1 MNSNVSNGINGTESL
16 QQIEINIFFVVLLP
30 ILIIVTSI
38 LNLATIV
45 AFWKLPSLREKPSD
59 LLILNLSCADLI
71 TGMVL
76 FPISAPLHMT
86 PNYWPTGEIG
96 CVVAIC
102 FLNICI
108 HGSLF
113 ALTTISIE
121 RFMLVYMEYPQYTK
135 TVTRQRIYKVIAAGW
150 IFVFCTVVI
159 EVGLWNKTKDI
170 DDSAAEINFNEVCL
184 SPARRIES
192 YSLTIFLVLYLFPVM
207 LVCGL
212 SLAFLY
218 QLRKRLEKNTP
229 GTDVMSEDQL
239 KARSAS
245 QMSLDKLDMLEESE
259 LATSSSLK
267 KESKDR
273 KVGKLSLGLLKTIS
287 TSFLH
292 HEQSQACSASQ
303 VSLSMLKIPSSHSL
317 TDNEEYKTTSFVS
330 SISKADNKEKC
341 TESGKRRNIN
351 RKLQLRNRYIKPGI
365 TLGALVTAMAICMLP
380 YCFYVIVTESGCE
393 QCNNTVVL
401 YDLLLLQFCNAT
413 IDPFIYVFTR
423 KKIRQFYSRMY
434 HKCKSS
440 RNT

>member
-1 MNSNVSNGINGTESL
+1 MDPNVSNRINVTEC
-16 QQIEINIFFVVLLP
+16 QEQIEINIFFVVLLP
-30 ILIIVTSI
+30 ILIIVTTV

-121 RFMLVYMEYPQYTK
+121 RFMLVYMEYPQYIK
-135 TVTRQRIYKVIAAGW
+135 TVTPQRVYRVLAAGW

-159 EVGLWNKTKDI
+159 EVGLWNKAKDI
-170 DDSAAEINFNEVCL
+170 DDSAADINFDEVCL

-192 YSLTIFLVLYLFPVM
+192 YSLTIFLVLYLFPVI

-218 QLRKRLEKNTP
+218 QLRKRLGKNMP
-229 GTDVMSEDQL
+229 GTGVMSEEQL
-239 KARSAS
+239 KACSAS
-245 QMSLDKLDMLEESE
+245 QMSLDRLEESE
-259 LATSSSLK
+259 SVTPSPSK
-267 KESKDR
+267 KESKDSKAR
-273 KVGKLSLGLLKTIS
+273 KLSLDLLKTLS

-303 VSLSMLKIPSSHSL
+303 LSLSMLKVSSSHSL
-317 TDNEEYKTTSFVS
+317 TDNEEYKTTSSVP
-330 SISKADNKEKC
+330 SISKADNNTEKC
-341 TESGKRRNIN
+341 TESGKRRIIN
-351 RKLQLRNRYIKPGI
+351 RKIQLRNRYIKPGI
-365 TLGALVTAMAICMLP
+365 TLGALVIAMAICMLP

-413 IDPFIYVFTR
+413 IDPFIYVLTR

-434 HKCKSS
+434 HKICKSS
-440 RNT
+440 RST